1 MEVLNMSR
9 AEERAR
15 KLIRELSVTSA
26 PVLVDQIA
34 QKLGIEVKY
43 HPARPDV
50 SGALIREG
58 ERAVIAVNDAQHEN
72 RQRFTIAHEIGHH
85 ELHRSKLYFDEDFS
99 VIFRNS
105 LSSEAKNREEIEA
118 NQFAAELLMPRDF
131 IRGDIAR
138 YVSSGT
144 DPEVAI
150 SALASRYQVSRK
162 AMELRLL
169 NLGYLS
175 PLD

>member
-1 MEVLNMSR
+1 MSH
-9 AEERAR
+9 AEEQAR
-15 KLIRELSVTSA
+15 KLIKKFSIKGA
-26 PVLVDQIA
+26 PVQVDLIA
-34 QKLGIEVKY
+34 RQLGIEVKY

-58 ERAVIAVNDAQHEN
+58 KRAVIAVNDAQHAN

-85 ELHRSKLYFDEDFS
+85 ELHKSRLHFDEDFS

-131 IRGDIAR
+131 VRADIAR
-138 YVSSGT
+138 YISSGT
-144 DPEVAI
+144 DPEVAT
-150 SALASRYQVSRK
+150 SALAARYQVSHK